1 MRPFDRV
8 VLIFNPA
15 STGDASALSAE
26 LCAEL
31 PRRQP
36 DLPVTLQPTEHAG
49 HARDLARDAA
59 RTGRPLLVSVSGD
72 GGYNEV
78 VDGTMQ
84 AGNDAVVC
92 AVLPAGNANDH
103 RRATREQ
110 PLADAIVTGSVTR
123 IDLLR
128 LTVGGSSPTTRYA
141 HSYVGLGLTPVVAV
155 DLEKGGK
162 GSLKEA
168 LTVMRAFSNFRPF
181 EIQLE
186 DGSHQRFDSIVFAN
200 ISQMAKVATV
210 SEDDGRPDDGRFE
223 VITVKHTAKWRL
235 LGIALKAALRG
246 LGPQPSVRDYRF
258 TNLEPMPIQVDGE
271 VMDLGAGAAVRI
283 HIAHQAMQTLLSPR
297 RVTNAGCSRSLNHP
311 VVYGDSMPCGEGVMT
326 GQSIRPVSDPCMP
339 RARETVHAVGRDAQ
353 SDRSQEPWPDG
364 LLTQGAQRPVES
376 CRLAR

>member
-1 MRPFDRV
+1 MEMHPFDRV

-15 STGDASALSAE
+15 STGNASARAEELRAE
-26 LCAEL
+26 LA
-31 PRRQP
+31 RRQP

-49 HARDLARDAA
+49 HARDLALDAA

-103 RRATREQ
+103 RRATRER
-110 PLADAIVTGSVTR
+110 PLADAIVAGSVTR

-128 LTVGGSSPTTRYA
+128 LTVEGSSPTTRYA
-141 HSYVGLGLTPVVAV
+141 HSYIGLGLTPVVAA

-168 LTVMRAFSNFRPF
+168 ATVMRAFAHFRPF

-186 DGSHQRFDSIVFAN
+186 NGTRRQFDSIVFAN

-210 SEDDGRPDDGRFE
+210 SEDDGRPEDGQFE
-223 VITVKHTAKWRL
+223 VITVEHTAKWRL
-235 LGIALKAALRG
+235 LGIALKAAVSG
-246 LGPQPSVRDYRF
+246 LGPQPSVRQYRF

-283 HIAHQAMQTLLSPR
+283 DIAHRAMQTVL
-297 RVTNAGCSRSLNHP
+297 
-311 VVYGDSMPCGEGVMT
+311 
-326 GQSIRPVSDPCMP
+326 
-339 RARETVHAVGRDAQ
+339 
-353 SDRSQEPWPDG
+353 
-364 LLTQGAQRPVES
+364 
-376 CRLAR
+376 